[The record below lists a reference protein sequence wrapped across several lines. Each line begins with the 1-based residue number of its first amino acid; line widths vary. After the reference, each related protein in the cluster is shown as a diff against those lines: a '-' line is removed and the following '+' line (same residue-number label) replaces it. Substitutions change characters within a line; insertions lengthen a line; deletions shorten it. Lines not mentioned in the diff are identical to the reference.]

1 MENIGEKIIHIF
13 LALAIVAI
21 ASFAFVRFFF
31 YREDGTC
38 IFNNLP
44 SESRTNKTENVKTEA
59 NVRVL
64 WSEKGVWCLRIE
76 GHNYLATGLELANY
90 KTLVHAASCP
100 CGHANANTATK

>member
-13 LALAIVAI
+13 LALVIVAI

-38 IFNNLP
+38 ILDDIS

-100 CGHANANTATK
+100 CGHANANNVKK